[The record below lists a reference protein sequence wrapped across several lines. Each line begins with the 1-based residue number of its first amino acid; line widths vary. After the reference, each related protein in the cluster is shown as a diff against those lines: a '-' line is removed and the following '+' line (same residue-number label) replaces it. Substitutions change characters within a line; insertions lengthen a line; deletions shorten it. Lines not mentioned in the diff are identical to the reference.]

1 MGRSVIGPFPGFALC
16 RDFQPSI
23 VASSC
28 SAQSQ
33 GIHLCFCVSECQAAK
48 SLSFFFWIPKRN
60 HYKVFVKIIQT
71 NKILL
76 ENFSLDRCSNNFVR
90 EVGYDSISFKCVI
103 ETLTNDFI
111 APLEVS
117 FFVHF
122 LDQSLVLEQFAKMH
136 HFFESMHF
144 LCHRSINYIV

>member
-1 MGRSVIGPFPGFALC
+1 M
-16 RDFQPSI
+16 
-23 VASSC
+23 
-28 SAQSQ
+28 
-33 GIHLCFCVSECQAAK
+33 
-48 SLSFFFWIPKRN
+48 
-60 HYKVFVKIIQT
+60 
-71 NKILL
+71 
-76 ENFSLDRCSNNFVR
+76 ENFSLDRCANNFVR

>member
-1 MGRSVIGPFPGFALC
+1 MELPVDNRHTVLKSVSFKCTLIRGLAQKNPCYYTLQEVSP
-16 RDFQPSI
+16 RM
-23 VASSC
+23 VESSC

-117 FFVHF
+117 F
-122 LDQSLVLEQFAKMH
+122 
-136 HFFESMHF
+136 
-144 LCHRSINYIV
+144 